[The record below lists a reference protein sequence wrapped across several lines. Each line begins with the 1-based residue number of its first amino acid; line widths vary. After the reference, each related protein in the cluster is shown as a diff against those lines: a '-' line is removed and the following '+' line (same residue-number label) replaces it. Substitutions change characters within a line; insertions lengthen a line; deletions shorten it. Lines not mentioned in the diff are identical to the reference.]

1 MSIDKVKKRKKPEKL
16 SGFIAAGWRKV
27 DVGDQ
32 LLLGSEEGGFMEL
45 EEMAPPAKPDA
56 KAAVVDTVEDAA
68 KAAPSAAKSKKQ
80 KKQKEKIKE
89 GGSEPRTEQVPRAS
103 LKPAKAKKSQEVE
116 ELPADV
122 EGLKAKIAALQQENE
137 ALKCAARSYDIS

>member
-80 KKQKEKIKE
+80 KEKIKE